1 VRAVTLV
8 ALLSLY
14 CKILKNVIREAKK
27 KHYSKQIL
35 NSSNKKRT
43 VWDITK
49 FLTGKLTKVDT
60 IQELKFNG
68 EVISNRQDIADSLN
82 SFFGK

>member
-1 VRAVTLV
+1 M
-8 ALLSLY
+8 
-14 CKILKNVIREAKK
+14 ILKNVIREAKK

-35 NSSNKKRT
+35 NSSNKTRT

-49 FLTGKLTKVDT
+49 FLTGKLPKVDT

-68 EVISNRQDIADSLN
+68 EVISNRPDIADSLN
-82 SFFGK
+82 CFFLSVV